1 MKLTDDATKKRIF
14 TVLLATMFTVPYR
27 AEAAEERKTAPGE
40 APGTAKVREAVQQ
53 EVIQLLTDE
62 KDPESVIFNIAGNAR
77 VHFKVY
83 YSPTGAE
90 GSYRQLPG
98 AAGVIDE
105 NGMARLSINVKK
117 LELPLVYLK
126 VYTSDTA
133 DFSKTRVTP
142 KPLVIEWSDTNIKA
156 RGFIDKGK
164 KPGVHFYEDTP
175 AVAGVRG

>member
-1 MKLTDDATKKRIF
+1 MKIADDATTKRIF
-14 TVLLATMFTVPYR
+14 TVLLATMFTVPCR
-27 AEAAEERKTAPGE
+27 AEAAEERKPAAGE
-40 APGTAKVREAVQQ
+40 APGTARVRQAVQQ

-83 YSPTGAE
+83 YSPTGEE
-90 GSYRQLPG
+90 GSYRELPG
-98 AAGVIDE
+98 AAGVIGE
-105 NGMARLSINVKK
+105 NGMAGLTINIKK
-117 LELPLVYLK
+117 LDLPLVYLK

-142 KPLVIEWSDTNIKA
+142 KPLVIEWSETNIKA
-156 RGFIDKGK
+156 RGYIDKEK
-164 KPGVHFYEDTP
+164 KPGVQFHDAP